1 MVKEKIIKELKPEYD
16 FKSLTDLKNLVEIVK
31 EKNEVLNTIRKS
43 ESEIREYLEK
53 LADSFEYTIDEI
65 DSYIGVNNFPQFYKD
80 SGLSAKEIKGIKSIS
95 ESLYNRYWTSERQK
109 YFIDTVNKKI
119 YMKSQRS
126 VAIFEDAVIIRYEE
140 RRTRWVW
147 KKVDGW
153 MKHTDEDYNV
163 TTMKIRIN
171 LKTNS
176 IELSEDAK
184 KGIDLRPKP
193 KKDD

>member
-1 MVKEKIIKELKPEYD
+1 M
-16 FKSLTDLKNLVEIVK
+16 EIVK

-95 ESLYNRYWTSERQK
+95 ESLYNRYWTSKRQK